1 MYILGISCFY
11 HDSAACLLHNGEIIG
26 AVQEE
31 RFTRVKHDQSFPKL
45 SIQYLLNN
53 SNIKISQIDFIVFY
67 EKPIIKFDR
76 ILTTHLD
83 FSPRGFRSFCNSM
96 PIWIKQKLFQK
107 KTLLRELKSFGD
119 VDSKKLLFSEHHLS
133 HAASSFFTSGFEKSS
148 IITLDGV
155 GEYTTTAIGYGDKD
169 KIFLE
174 EEIQFPHSIGLLYSA
189 FTYYC
194 GFRVNSGEY
203 KLMGLAPYGN
213 PIYKDKILNNL
224 LDLKED
230 GSFRLNLKYFK
241 FHIDLEMTSKKFDD
255 LFNTT
260 KRKSDTSDISQ
271 IYMDLAA
278 SIQKVTEEIV
288 LKISKKVKNKY
299 NHDNLCLSG
308 GVALNCVANG
318 ILKKEK
324 IFKNIFIQPAAGDA
338 GGSLGAALYVWHKYS
353 KKQDTRRLYDNN
365 FLNGSYL
372 GPKYSTDEILK
383 TFDKKKLKYKIF
395 EDKNNL
401 LDFVSEKLIQ
411 GKSIG
416 WFQGRMEF
424 GPRALGARSILADP
438 RNENVQKD
446 LNLKIKFRESF
457 RPFAPSVL
465 KEYCK
470 DWFEDMDDS
479 PYMLFVT
486 KVKENK
492 VFKSKNI
499 SPSLSDINNK
509 RSQIPAVTHV
519 DFTAR
524 VQTVDD
530 KSNKIFYDLLK
541 TFNKKTGCPIL
552 VNTSFNVRGEPIVCS
567 PEDAYKCFM
576 GTNLDL
582 LVCENVVALK
592 EDQDIKLTLDY
603 QSQFELD

>member
-107 KTLLRELKSFGD
+107 KTLLLELKSFGD
-119 VDSKKLLFSEHHLS
+119 IDSKKLLFSEHHLS

-174 EEIQFPHSIGLLYSA
+174 EEMQFPHSLGLLYSA

-230 GSFRLNLKYFK
+230 GSFRLNLKYFR

-255 LFNTT
+255 LFKTT
-260 KRKSDTSDISQ
+260 KRKSDTGEISQ

-278 SIQKVTEEIV
+278 SIQKVTEEII

-299 NHDNLCLSG
+299 NHDSLCLSG

-353 KKQDTRRLYDNN
+353 KKQDTRRLHDNN
-365 FLNGSYL
+365 FLKGSYL
-372 GPKYSTDEILK
+372 GPKYSTDEIIK

-401 LDFVSEKLIQ
+401 LNFVSEKLIQ

-438 RNENVQKD
+438 RNENAQKD

-470 DWFEDMDDS
+470 EWFEDIDDS

-486 KVKENK
+486 KVKKNK
-492 VFKSKNI
+492 LFKSKEF
-499 SPSLSDINNK
+499 SLSLSDINNK

-603 QSQFELD
+603 RSQFELD

>member
-1 MYILGISCFY
+1 M
-11 HDSAACLLHNGEIIG
+11 
-26 AVQEE
+26 
-31 RFTRVKHDQSFPKL
+31 
-45 SIQYLLNN
+45 
-53 SNIKISQIDFIVFY
+53 
-67 EKPIIKFDR
+67 
-76 ILTTHLD
+76 
-83 FSPRGFRSFCNSM
+83 
-96 PIWIKQKLFQK
+96 
-107 KTLLRELKSFGD
+107 
-119 VDSKKLLFSEHHLS
+119 
-133 HAASSFFTSGFEKSS
+133 
-148 IITLDGV
+148 
-155 GEYTTTAIGYGDKD
+155 
-169 KIFLE
+169 
-174 EEIQFPHSIGLLYSA
+174 
-189 FTYYC
+189 
-194 GFRVNSGEY
+194 
-203 KLMGLAPYGN
+203 
-213 PIYKDKILNNL
+213 
-224 LDLKED
+224 
-230 GSFRLNLKYFK
+230 
-241 FHIDLEMTSKKFDD
+241 
-255 LFNTT
+255 
-260 KRKSDTSDISQ
+260 
-271 IYMDLAA
+271 
-278 SIQKVTEEIV
+278 
-288 LKISKKVKNKY
+288 
-299 NHDNLCLSG
+299 
-308 GVALNCVANG
+308 
-318 ILKKEK
+318 
-324 IFKNIFIQPAAGDA
+324 
-338 GGSLGAALYVWHKYS
+338 
-353 KKQDTRRLYDNN
+353 
-365 FLNGSYL
+365 
-372 GPKYSTDEILK
+372 GPKYSTDEIIK

-470 DWFEDMDDS
+470 EWFEDMDDS
-479 PYMLFVT
+479 PFMLFVT

-492 VFKSKNI
+492 LFKSKNF
-499 SPSLSDINNK
+499 SLSLSDINNK

-603 QSQFELD
+603 RSQFELD